1 MSHPPSNFTKFAGT
15 DFERYILP
23 IIPVGAKLTDNSSLN
38 AEQLGKIPGEWLPEA
53 GAWRG
58 FVNWQNQWAWPSK
71 KALEW
76 WEGWQAEY
84 ARAIGAASPIAVAVG
99 MNTRVFNC
107 FDIDSDDPTI
117 ADAIEAIIVKCMGS
131 TPVVRLRHTSC
142 RRVLFYEC
150 DQRTAPIRKHHLAFT
165 DAQGNKH
172 IVEYLAR
179 GQQVV
184 IEGPHAK
191 GAMHYWRNGGLIEN
205 REWLANNVVNG
216 DQVNNC
222 MRALG
227 EWVDDTEGL
236 ERIKLTLPT
245 GSNRA
250 AAIKIGEPTSP
261 HLASDVD
268 LLARAVRA
276 IDLNDMRLDDYL
288 TWIALLIAIKAAC
301 GGRREFYNEVVW
313 PWLQTNP
320 INVLPDRS
328 GVDGDIRMLEKW
340 NSIKDAQN
348 GVEFVYRCAA
358 TFGFTEGVHAIT
370 EELFRDAQSAA
381 DSRKALG
388 DDSVSAMGD
397 GQTFSGTNTELQQ
410 PGRRGAPVP
419 KLLPED
425 FDPR

>member
-1 MSHPPSNFTKFAGT
+1 MAA
-15 DFERYILP
+15 ERP
-23 IIPVGAKLTDNSSLN
+23 A
-38 AEQLGKIPGEWLPEA
+38 A
-53 GAWRG
+53 GA
-58 FVNWQNQWAWPSK
+58 A
-71 KALEW
+71 
-76 WEGWQAEY
+76 
-84 ARAIGAASPIAVAVG
+84 ARNAATPGHATG
-99 MNTRVFNC
+99 RV
-107 FDIDSDDPTI
+107 
-117 ADAIEAIIVKCMGS
+117 
-131 TPVVRLRHTSC
+131 
-142 RRVLFYEC
+142 
-150 DQRTAPIRKHHLAFT
+150 
-165 DAQGNKH
+165 
-172 IVEYLAR
+172 
-179 GQQVV
+179 
-184 IEGPHAK
+184 
-191 GAMHYWRNGGLIEN
+191 
-205 REWLANNVVNG
+205 
-216 DQVNNC
+216 
-222 MRALG
+222 
-227 EWVDDTEGL
+227 
-236 ERIKLTLPT
+236 
-245 GSNRA
+245 
-250 AAIKIGEPTSP
+250 
-261 HLASDVD
+261 
-268 LLARAVRA
+268 
-276 IDLNDMRLDDYL
+276 
-288 TWIALLIAIKAAC
+288 AAC